1 MDGDIEET
9 IIGDKERAKRLAN
22 FLMEQRLSLILLSV
36 ATLGHPGASFSF
48 FLLNDVSWIDS
59 SVRLIGLPYMEVCMC
74 VCMCV

>member
-48 FLLNDVSWIDS
+48 FLLNDVS
-59 SVRLIGLPYMEVCMC
+59 
-74 VCMCV
+74 